1 MKKVRNLTLGGI
13 QQKMYNL
20 VLSTNFL
27 IVAAYTAVFFY
38 QGNKINTAVT
48 EISRQW
54 DELTAAA
61 EQTETAQI
69 AGQFRQIGQQYTE
82 TMTASLDQAK
92 TMIIV
97 LLIIGFL
104 LGTGNAV
111 FLANRIVKPMVA
123 MTKKVMSLGGDN
135 LRFEMEDIY
144 RTGDEIEILAG
155 SFAEISGKTLQYID
169 RVKTVTA
176 ENERIGTELS
186 LATRIQAN
194 MLPNIFPAFPERSDF
209 DIYASMT
216 PAKAVGG
223 DFYDFFLIDD
233 DHLGI
238 VIADVSGKGVPAAL
252 FMMASKI
259 MVQNTAMSGK
269 GPAEVLRA
277 VNEQICSN
285 NHEEMF
291 VTVWFGIL
299 DLNTGKIIAANAGHE
314 YPALQQPD
322 GSFALVRIKPNFVI
336 GGMPSIRYKEYELQ
350 LEPGGKLFLYT
361 DGVGEATDPNL
372 ELYGTDRLLEALNRV
387 RDGSPKEVLDEVS
400 RSVAVF
406 ADKEP
411 QADDLTMLCI
421 QYKGKKGSQRA
432 AGSRQ

>member
-1 MKKVRNLTLGGI
+1 MKKIRNITLGGI
-13 QQKMYNL
+13 QQKIYNL
-20 VLSTNFL
+20 VLTTIIL
-27 IVAAYTAVFFY
+27 IIAAYTAVFFY
-38 QGNKINTAVT
+38 QMNKIQNSVADISPQWEALTAGT
-48 EISRQW
+48 EAAETAEIS
-54 DELTAAA
+54 EK
-61 EQTETAQI
+61 
-69 AGQFRQIGQQYTE
+69 FRQIGQEYTE
-82 TMTASLDQAK
+82 TLTTSLDQAK

-97 LLIIGFL
+97 LLVIGFI

-111 FLANRIVKPMVA
+111 ILANRIVKPLEA
-123 MTKKVMSLGGDN
+123 MTKKVMSLSEN
-135 LRFEMEDIY
+135 IKQFEMENIY
-144 RTGDEIEILAG
+144 RTGDEIEILAE
-155 SFAEISGKTLQYID
+155 SFAEISQKTLQYIE

-194 MLPNIFPAFPERSDF
+194 ILPNIFPAFPDRSEF
-209 DIYASMT
+209 DIYATMT

-269 GPAEVLRA
+269 RPAEVLRA
-277 VNEQICSN
+277 VNEQICRN

-314 YPALQQPD
+314 YPALQKPD
-322 GSFALVRIKPNFVI
+322 GSFELIRQKPNFVI
-336 GGMPSIRYKEYELQ
+336 GGMPSIRYTEYEMQ
-350 LEPGGKLFLYT
+350 MAPGGKLFLYT
-361 DGVGEATDPNL
+361 DGVGEATNPKL
-372 ELYGTDRLLEALNRV
+372 ELYGTDRLLETLNIV
-387 RDGSPKEVLDEVS
+387 RDSSPKEVLDAVT

-411 QADDLTMLCI
+411 QADDLTMMCI
-421 QYKGKKGSQRA
+421 QYKGKSDPVKNS
-432 AGSRQ
+432 

>member
-13 QQKMYNL
+13 QQKIYNL
-20 VLSTNFL
+20 VLSTIFL

-38 QGNKINTAVT
+38 QGNKINNAVT
-48 EISRQW
+48 EISQQW
-54 DELTAAA
+54 EELTAAA
-61 EQTETAQI
+61 EQAESAQI
-69 AGQFRQIGQQYTE
+69 AGQFRQISREYTE
-82 TMTASLDQAK
+82 KMTASLDQAK
-92 TMIIV
+92 TMILV
-97 LLIIGFL
+97 LLAIGFI

-111 FLANRIVKPMVA
+111 FLANRIVRPLEA

-135 LRFEMEDIY
+135 LRFEMEDTY

>member
-1 MKKVRNLTLGGI
+1 MKKIRNLTLGGI
-13 QQKMYNL
+13 QQKIYNL
-20 VLSTNFL
+20 VLSTIFL

-38 QGNKINTAVT
+38 QGNKINTAVA
-48 EISRQW
+48 EISQQW
-54 DELTAAA
+54 EELTAAA
-61 EQTETAQI
+61 EEAETAQI
-69 AGQFRQIGQQYTE
+69 AGQFRQLALDYNE
-82 TMTASLDQAK
+82 TMTASLEKSK

-97 LLIIGFL
+97 LLVIGFL

-111 FLANRIVKPMVA
+111 FLANRIVRPLEA
-123 MTKKVMSLGGDN
+123 MTKKVMSLGGEN
-135 LRFEMEDIY
+135 LRFEMEDTY
-144 RTGDEIEILAG
+144 RTGDEIEILAE
-155 SFAEISGKTLQYID
+155 SFAEISQKTLHYID

-209 DIYASMT
+209 DVYASMT

-269 GPAEVLRA
+269 GPAEVLKA
-277 VNEQICSN
+277 VNEQICRN

-299 DLNTGKIIAANAGHE
+299 DLNTGKITAANAGHE

-322 GSFALVRIKPNFVI
+322 GSFDLVRIKPNFVV
-336 GGMPSIRYKEYELQ
+336 GGLPSIRYKEYELQ

-361 DGVGEATDPNL
+361 DGVGEATDQNL

-406 ADKEP
+406 ADREP

-421 QYKGKKGSQRA
+421 QYKGKR
-432 AGSRQ
+432 